1 MVKLHASDYMD
12 DGRSGIVDDENRI
25 VVSLRV
31 GLTRLQAETIAAQVN
46 TWLETKSA
54 VADA

>member
-12 DGRSGIVDDENRI
+12 DGRSGIVDDENSI

-31 GLTRLQAETIAAQVN
+31 GLSRLQAETIAAQVN
-46 TWLETKSA
+46 AWLEARGASA
-54 VADA
+54 NA

>member
-31 GLTRLQAETIAAQVN
+31 GLSRLQAETIAAQVN
-46 TWLETKSA
+46 AWLEARSTSA
-54 VADA
+54 NA